1 VRRRARK
8 DENQNPIVQAL
19 AQAGIQVVDTSAV
32 GNGFPDLVL
41 GFRGKNYLIEV
52 KNPAKP
58 KADRQLTDDQKKFHA
73 TWNGQINTVET
84 IDEILA
90 IIGVTK

>member
-8 DENQNPIVQAL
+8 DENQNPIVGAL
-19 AQAGIQVVDTSAV
+19 AQAGIQAFDTSAV

-52 KNPAKP
+52 KNPTKP
-58 KADRQLTDDQKKFHA
+58 KADRQLTDDQKKFHGK
-73 TWNGQINTVET
+73 WHGQVDKVET
-84 IDEILA
+84 IDEILV

>member
-8 DENQNPIVQAL
+8 DENQNPIVGAL
-19 AQAGIQVVDTSAV
+19 AQANVQAIDTSQL
-32 GNGFPDLVL
+32 GKGFPDLVI

-58 KADRQLTDDQKKFHA
+58 LSDRQLTDDQKKFHSA
-73 TWNGQINTVET
+73 WHGQVNTVET

-90 IIGVTK
+90 IIGATK